1 VSQQA
6 VNKGMPTFLI
16 IWIGQ
21 VVSFIGS
28 GLTNFA
34 LGVWVYQLTGSV
46 TQFALIS
53 MFIVLPGVLVSPFA
67 GALVDRWDRRW
78 AMIFSDVGS
87 GAVILVVAL
96 LLAAGRLEIWHIYLA
111 LLIRSTFGAF
121 RWPAYSAAI
130 PLLVPK
136 QQLGRVNGMVQMG
149 QALGPVISPLAAGVL
164 VTAIGVEGVIL
175 IDVATFVLAL
185 VTLLV
190 VRLPQPERVN
200 RSATG
205 QGSLLKEVGEGLRY
219 LKQRPGLMGL
229 LLLFAIINFMVGIV
243 SVLATPLVLSFA
255 PASVL
260 GTVIGIGGMGMLVG
274 SVALSIW
281 GGPKRRING
290 VLGFTLLAGFCIML
304 GGLRPSAVF
313 ITVAA
318 FIFYFCFP
326 IISGSSQAIWQSKV
340 ALDLQGRI
348 FSLRNMVAMSCMPV
362 AYLVAGSLS
371 DYIFEPLMA
380 EGGAL
385 ASSVGSIIGV
395 GPGRGIGLLF
405 IVLGILTMIVA
416 AVSYSYSHIRLV
428 ESELPDVITDKVAAD
443 ATGDGQ
449 AQKYATT

>member
-1 VSQQA
+1 MTQQS
-6 VNKGMPTFLI
+6 VTKGMPTFLV

-78 AMIFSDVGS
+78 AMIFSDIGS
-87 GAVILVVAL
+87 GVVILCIAL

-164 VTAIGVEGVIL
+164 ITAIHVEGVIL
-175 IDVATFVLAL
+175 VDVATFVLAL
-185 VTLLV
+185 LTLLV
-190 VRLPQPERVN
+190 VRLLKPKRVN

-205 QGSLLKEVGEGLRY
+205 RGSLLKEVGEGLRY
-219 LKQRPGLMGL
+219 LKQRPGLLGL
-229 LLLFAIINFMVGIV
+229 MLLFAVINFMVGIV

-255 PASVL
+255 TASVL

-274 SVALSIW
+274 SVVLSIW
-281 GGPKRRING
+281 GGPKRRIMG
-290 VLGFTLLAGFCIML
+290 VLGFTMLAGFCITL
-304 GGLRPSAVF
+304 GGLRPSAVI

-318 FIFYFCFP
+318 FVFYFCFP

-340 ALDLQGRI
+340 ALDLQGRV
-348 FSLRNMVAMSCMPV
+348 FALRNMIAMSCMPL

-371 DYIFEPLMA
+371 DYVFEPLMA
-380 EGGAL
+380 ESGPL
-385 ASSVGSIIGV
+385 ASSVGSVIGV

-405 IVLGILTMIVA
+405 IVLGLLTMIA
-416 AVSYSYSHIRLV
+416 AAAGYSYSHIRLV
-428 ESELPDVITDKVAAD
+428 ESELPDAIPDRAA
-443 ATGDGQ
+443 ADGQ
-449 AQKYATT
+449 AQEYATT